1 MFDELSNKFEAA
13 FKSLRGQDKIS
24 ETNIDPALKEVKKA
38 LINADV
44 NLGVIDEFLK
54 NVKKDA
60 VGEEVVRGISP
71 EQKLIDVVHK
81 KLTTILGENNQGIE
95 ESETGLT
102 KIMLVGLQGA
112 GKTTGAAKLG
122 LFLKKK
128 GKRVLMVGADTFR
141 PAAKEQLKTLGQQN
155 GIDVYTGNQD
165 DESKQIVEKGYRKG
179 VEDAYDYLIVDTAG
193 RLYIDEEMMKEV
205 AEIKEQLDPNEILLV
220 VDAMIG
226 QEAAVLTRVFNEKIG
241 ISGAILTK
249 MDGDSR
255 GGAALSIKTVSGKP
269 IKLIG
274 TGEKVDALEPF
285 YPERVAGRIL
295 GMGDILS
302 LVDKAQ
308 KEVEVSDVMKMQ
320 KKFEEA
326 TFDFNDFLQQM
337 KLIRRMGSIGG
348 IMKLIPGMN
357 KVDDTML
364 KAGEIQLQKFQAM
377 IGSMTLAEQKEPEL
391 LVKSAKRRKRVA
403 NGSGYGEIEVNKMVN
418 DFVRMRK
425 MMQGISKGDIGSMK
439 EILNNPSTPTPSKL
453 EKQMRSGGKQRASE
467 GKLTKKKKGFFDL

>member
-13 FKSLRGQDKIS
+13 LKSLRGQDKIS
-24 ETNIDPALKEVKKA
+24 VTNIEPALREVKRA

-44 NLGVIDEFLK
+44 NLQVVDEFLRD
-54 NVKKDA
+54 VRTDA
-60 VGEEVVRGISP
+60 IGVDVVRGITP
-71 EQKLIDVVHK
+71 EQKLIEIVHRR
-81 KLTTILGENNQGIE
+81 LTHIMGENNQPLA

-102 KIMLVGLQGA
+102 TIMLVGLQGA

-122 LFLKKK
+122 LYLKRK
-128 GKRVLMVGADTFR
+128 GKKVLMIGADTFR
-141 PAAKEQLKTLGQQN
+141 PAAKEQLKTLGEQN
-155 GIDVYTGNQD
+155 SIDVYTGETGD
-165 DESKQIVEKGYRKG
+165 SSRQIVEKGVKKG
-179 VEDAYDYLIVDTAG
+179 EEDGYNQVIIDTAG
-193 RLYIDEEMMKEV
+193 RLYIDEDMMKEV
-205 AEIKEQLDPNEILLV
+205 GEIKKLISPHETLLV

-226 QEAAVLTRVFNEKIG
+226 QEAAELTRVFNEKVG

-274 TGEKVDALEPF
+274 TGEKVEALEPF

-308 KEVEVSDVMKMQ
+308 KEVEVSDVLNMQ

-326 TFDFNDFLQQM
+326 SFDFMDFLQQM

-357 KVDDTML
+357 KIDDTML
-364 KAGEIQLQKFQAM
+364 QAGEIQLQKFQAM
-377 IGSMTLAEQKEPEL
+377 IGSMTSAEKKDPEL

-403 NGSGYGEIEVNKMVN
+403 NGSGYGENDVDKMVN
-418 DFVRMRK
+418 DFVKMRK
-425 MMQGISKGDIGSMK
+425 VMQGISKGNIGNMQEMLS
-439 EILNNPSTPTPSKL
+439 NPSAPTQRAMG
-453 EKQMRSGGKQRASE
+453 KQIRSGERQGPTEGKQI
-467 GKLTKKKKGFFDL
+467 KKKKGFFEL